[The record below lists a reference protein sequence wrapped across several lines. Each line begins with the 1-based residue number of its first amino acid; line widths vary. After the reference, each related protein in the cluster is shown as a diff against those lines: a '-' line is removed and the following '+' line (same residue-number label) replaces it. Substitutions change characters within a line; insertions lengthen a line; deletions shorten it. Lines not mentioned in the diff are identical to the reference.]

1 MKTAE
6 DVTVHVIAARVAA
19 AVASSVSF
27 LGSLAKKATQPLR
40 SKEWSKAVEA
50 AEAVMKAAEEAPARK
65 VAAAAAGVIAIS
77 IFFIE
82 ALFRAFG

>member
-6 DVTVHVIAARVAA
+6 DTTGHVIAARMAA
-19 AVASSVSF
+19 AVAPGVSF
-27 LGSLAKKATQPLR
+27 LESLAKKATLPLR

-50 AEAVMKAAEEAPARK
+50 LEAVLKAPDEAPGRK
-65 VAAAAAGVIAIS
+65 MAAAAAGVIAIG
-77 IFFIE
+77 IFLTE